1 MHKANNKVENEKE
14 QKEKLDRERMD
25 ERADILHTI
34 AKSNKHTFNFNG
46 MKIGAEN
53 EYPRLGL
60 SDASREED

>member
-1 MHKANNKVENEKE
+1 MQKQIAWEKE